1 MASKVIPATVRIT
14 PTLLR
19 NTTARGTGFIVSDD
33 GIVVTNAHVA
43 GLTTGIKCS
52 LNDGSK
58 RVLKGRL
65 IGRDR
70 DYDIAVVRLE
80 GLEPG
85 EKLPTVQLA
94 VDSDVQVGETA
105 VSIGN
110 PSEWSNVVTMGVVSG
125 LPQNSRGEESEGSW
139 GGGGRYLLTDASLSP
154 GMSGGPLCNDR
165 GEVMGVNTLIRG
177 DMNGMGMCVTA
188 GAVRE
193 ALDDMLG
200 GGSGGTASAAA
211 RCEVVLHNDG
221 MNTRARVAALLKDV
235 AGLSD
240 DAANAVMMDAHKG
253 GQGVVGSVSRP
264 SKQQISP
271 SHIAIIVIVIV
282 IIATILTPLCVCIMI
297 HIALHMPCMLAR
309 TCWQSETDS
318 THCGAV
324 TCADGTR
331 GKRRRSLGRNCRLQ
345 IF

>member
-1 MASKVIPATVRIT
+1 
-14 PTLLR
+14 
-19 NTTARGTGFIVSDD
+19 
-33 GIVVTNAHVA
+33 
-43 GLTTGIKCS
+43 
-52 LNDGSK
+52 
-58 RVLKGRL
+58 
-65 IGRDR
+65 
-70 DYDIAVVRLE
+70 
-80 GLEPG
+80 
-85 EKLPTVQLA
+85 
-94 VDSDVQVGETA
+94 
-105 VSIGN
+105 
-110 PSEWSNVVTMGVVSG
+110 
-125 LPQNSRGEESEGSW
+125 
-139 GGGGRYLLTDASLSP
+139 
-154 GMSGGPLCNDR
+154 
-165 GEVMGVNTLIRG
+165 MGVNTLIRG

-318 THCGAV
+318 THRGAV